1 MQRHPLLV
9 DAFVTLVLSAAAFGS
24 FYATGHETF
33 DGPVAPRAADALGYL
48 LVALA
53 SLPLVARRRRPL
65 AALTLIVI
73 GTAGYAMRGYGD
85 SAVVLPLFIML
96 GTIGARFPRRRSLQ
110 VLAIV
115 EAVMVPAYFAAATRA
130 HDAPTAL
137 TALFNGAILV
147 VPWAFGENVRHRRQT
162 FADAQER
169 AIRAERDRATEAQR
183 AVTEER
189 ARIAREL
196 HDVVAHSMTVM
207 VVQASG
213 ARRVLETAPDQR
225 LQAIEALH
233 HVEQTGREGLAEM
246 RRLLGVLRQESEE
259 GVGSDPAHESDPTVS
274 GLTGPGLM
282 GPGPTGA
289 GRAVAA
295 AAGRGPGSAPGSTPG
310 SMAGSNR
317 VARPAPELTPQPG
330 AHDLS
335 ALIRSW
341 TDAGLEVELTVQ
353 GDLSQLPPGI
363 DLAAYRVVQEALTNT
378 FKHAGPAR
386 ATVSLVLGPAELRI
400 EVIDDGRGAA
410 ATPPTT
416 PGHGLVG
423 MHERVALYGGRVDT
437 GPRAGGGFAV
447 RATLPLGTPSS
458 TTPSSSGPSAHS
470 GHSGHS
476 SAHSVHSGDSSSPST
491 PSPPS
496 SPTTT
501 TSAPAPSTT
510 PGAS

>member
-24 FYATGHETF
+24 FYATGHQTF
-33 DGPVAPRAADALGYL
+33 DGPVQPRAADALGYL

-96 GTIGARFPRRRSLQ
+96 GTIGARFPRRRSLEI
-110 VLAIV
+110 LAVV
-115 EAVMVPAYFAAATRA
+115 EAVMVPAYFHAAVHS

-137 TALFNGAILV
+137 TALLNGAILV
-147 VPWAFGENVRHRRQT
+147 VPWVFGESVRHRRQT
-162 FADAQER
+162 FADAEER
-169 AIRAERDRATEAQR
+169 AIRAERERATEAQR

-189 ARIAREL
+189 TRIAREL

-225 LQAIEALH
+225 LQAIEALR

-246 RRLLGVLRQESEE
+246 RRLLGVLRQETEE
-259 GVGSDPAHESDPTVS
+259 AAGPDPAHGSDLVGADPVA
-274 GLTGPGLM
+274 PGGM
-282 GPGPTGA
+282 G
-289 GRAVAA
+289 VV
-295 AAGRGPGSAPGSTPG
+295 PGSTSG
-310 SMAGSNR
+310 ASRA
-317 VARPAPELTPQPG
+317 ARSAPELTPQPG

-341 TDAGLEVELTVQ
+341 TDAGLDVDLSVQ
-353 GDLSQLPPGI
+353 GDLSRLPPGI

-386 ATVSLVLGPAELRI
+386 ATVSLVLEPSELRI
-400 EVIDDGRGAA
+400 EVVDDGRGAA

-447 RATLPLGTPSS
+447 RATLPLGAMASSPLEPSES
-458 TTPSSSGPSAHS
+458 TAPPTTPG
-470 GHSGHS
+470 
-476 SAHSVHSGDSSSPST
+476 
-491 PSPPS
+491 PPS
-496 SPTTT
+496 SPSPARSPS
-501 TSAPAPSTT
+501 SAG